1 MSINTSR
8 VGTPVAIVKNNKKY
22 AKTLFSVSKDE
33 EINGFNQF
41 ELEEGQFQIIPDF
54 SKERSTVFVAGTAG
68 SGKSYWCAEYLR
80 EYAKLYPDNPI
91 YLITEAIDADPAFKG
106 IKLKKVNLDG
116 ILEDP
121 IHYNEFDNCCVV
133 FDDTDALTGKLF
145 KYVYEMRNKLL
156 KNSRKKNVTVIT
168 TSHSFTGR
176 DLQPVLNESMC
187 VVFFPSNYNRSLKY
201 LLENYIG
208 LTKVGISMVRKSKS
222 RHIAY
227 IKTFPNVLVEEK
239 KILTLTS
246 LQES

>member
-1 MSINTSR
+1 
-8 VGTPVAIVKNNKKY
+8 VKNGSKKY

-33 EINGFNQF
+33 EINGFSQYV
-41 ELEEGQFQIIPDF
+41 LDDDDSYFQVIPNF

-106 IKLKKVNLDG
+106 IKLKKVNLEG

-121 IHYNEFDNCCVV
+121 IDYNEFENCCVL

-145 KYVYEMRNKLL
+145 KYVYEMRKKLL

-176 DLQPVLNESMC
+176 DLQPVLNESTVIC
-187 VVFFPSNYNRSLKY
+187 FFPANFNRSLKY

-208 LTKVGISMVRKSKS
+208 LSKSGIKMVRNSKS
-222 RHIAY
+222 RWIAY

-239 KILTLTS
+239 KIQTINN